1 MNRSSRRLFPLALLA
16 VVVVACAGREPALLN
31 HSERPSARYLFA
43 WTGDE
48 DREDSD
54 FLAVIDLARDG
65 DRYGT
70 IVATTPIGENGLWP
84 HHTEH
89 ELGASKML
97 FANWIRGQSHRSVR
111 SSRRAPSKGDG
122 TV

>member
-1 MNRSSRRLFPLALLA
+1 MNQSLIRCFQSAL
-16 VVVVACAGREPALLN
+16 VVVATVACARHTPPALN
-31 HSERPSARYLFA
+31 SAERGPARYLFA

-70 IVATTPIGENGLWP
+70 IVATT
-84 HHTEH
+84 
-89 ELGASKML
+89 A
-97 FANWIRGQSHRSVR
+97 
-111 SSRRAPSKGDG
+111 
-122 TV
+122 